1 MLCSTVLL
9 IMRPQQF
16 PRYSP
21 FSLPPR
27 SLESA
32 FIAVYGGQK
41 AKEKK
46 TSRDGPLDAPTAFQS
61 KPIFLSF
68 FWLSEKNLYPPPE
81 TSFPFLPPTPVL
93 AFSQKRSGLPGRVNT
108 SVIYWCCLAG
118 ALGNVVQTRFT
129 NSYQLLPCGAA
140 NVLKCKVE
148 FSSSSF
154 FIFWKIYTSSA
165 WM

>member
-16 PRYSP
+16 PCYSP

-46 TSRDGPLDAPTAFQS
+46 TSRNGPLDAPSAFQR
-61 KPIFLSF
+61 KPIFLLF
-68 FWLSEKNLYPPPE
+68 FWLSEKNLYPP
-81 TSFPFLPPTPVL
+81 
-93 AFSQKRSGLPGRVNT
+93 

-148 FSSSSF
+148 FFFSF
-154 FIFWKIYTSSA
+154 KGIDKCSNLIFWKIYTSSA

>member
-16 PRYSP
+16 PCYSP

-46 TSRDGPLDAPTAFQS
+46 TSRNGPLDAPSAFQRKPKILYIFLALRE
-61 KPIFLSF
+61 KPISP
-68 FWLSEKNLYPPPE
+68 ECNLLM
-81 TSFPFLPPTPVL
+81 LPR
-93 AFSQKRSGLPGRVNT
+93 RSPGKCSSNTLHQQLP
-108 SVIYWCCLAG
+108 
-118 ALGNVVQTRFT
+118 
-129 NSYQLLPCGAA
+129 AA
-140 NVLKCKVE
+140 AMWSRQC
-148 FSSSSF
+148 
-154 FIFWKIYTSSA
+154 A
-165 WM
+165 